1 MSEGMENCET
11 KKNLHRLVCGSPG
24 LKKFLKPRF
33 STFGVFTKYRCCNP
47 SKWPQMPQKWV
58 NTIPFGPGHTL
69 GTLNHGLE
77 SLFYCFITLFGL
89 KSSLVPPGA
98 PWRLPGPPGAPLTP
112 GMSSWAIVS
121 HPGSLWVIFDP
132 SGVSNWGVSLL
143 CIAVQCS
150 AILWFFAFW
159 RFFGVFWAFF
169 DFFCM
174 IWSYIII
181 FRPPEHRKH
190 HLNPKWGDLISSHF
204 MYAFRDIS
212 TYILISTQQK

>member
-1 MSEGMENCET
+1 MCYMKMDG
-11 KKNLHRLVCGSPG
+11 
-24 LKKFLKPRF
+24 KFLKIWYFAPGGLWQVGQGTF
-33 STFGVFTKYRCCNP
+33 SQTFFVVEKFEFRTERRCFNAT
-47 SKWPQMPQKWV
+47 KWPEIPQKWIRS
-58 NTIPFGPGHTL
+58 IPFGKGNTL

-150 AILWFFAFW
+150 AILCFFALFA
-159 RFFGVFWAFF
+159 FFASFWAFL
-169 DFFCM
+169 DFFL
-174 IWSYIII
+174 YDLVLY
-181 FRPPEHRKH
+181 H
-190 HLNPKWGDLISSHF
+190 HI
-204 MYAFRDIS
+204 
-212 TYILISTQQK
+212 